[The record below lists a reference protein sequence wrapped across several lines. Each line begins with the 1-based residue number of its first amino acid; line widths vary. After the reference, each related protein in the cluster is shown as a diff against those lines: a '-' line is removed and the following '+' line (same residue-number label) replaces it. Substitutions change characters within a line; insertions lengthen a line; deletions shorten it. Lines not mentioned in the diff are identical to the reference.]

1 MQAATAGPVGDAEH
15 RRTESG
21 LSTAGRQDNSIFCS
35 VNRDARPGWETRFSY
50 GERQRPRSSDT
61 PAGMRACMVETTS
74 IMFDVGVIATMGF
87 IGAAFASRARV
98 PIIIGYIIAGMLI
111 GPNIHLRLFGW
122 SYDGI
127 LADSVFLQSI
137 SQLGLVLLLFFVGL
151 EFSITKL
158 MRTKEAAAVLAVTNL
173 AVNMFAGFVIGAWLG
188 WPLIDTIFMAGVIS
202 MSSSAITAKS
212 LIDLKRLGNAETEFL
227 LGMVILESFLA
238 MFLLT
243 LVNGM
248 IVPSDA
254 PVNVGLLFGGVGL
267 FIGFFALLAAVV
279 VPRTPALFERVK
291 NEELFLPFALGTG
304 FFAAFLAEA
313 FRDPPLV
320 GSVFMGVVF
329 ADNRIAG
336 RMEVKMELLRDAFV
350 AIFFLTFGMLID
362 PAALGSVLPM
372 LAIAVPLILLNDLF
386 LTASLAYFIGFSGR
400 ASTAIGTSLIA
411 RTAEAIPYA
420 TVGARAIRANP
431 QLSNDYAGTYLTPF
445 AGILCIVMSSL
456 APILMGRSNRIAGFF
471 ANRLPKSV
479 RFGAELV
486 KRTLKTVIMP
496 NFLPIYR
503 RKRLF
508 QASLIFYAAWIID
521 LTVTTG
527 AAHLAMSLLTPIL
540 VLAVWASARHAFR
553 EPVRHTNYGVD
564 GGPFSRSTIETFV
577 LRIVVGALAIVGL
590 VAIVWQYYWP
600 LTLVILYA
608 YFLVVVFSMKVVYR
622 RLGLGISRRVARV
635 RLVRH
640 MPAARSWRA
649 ASGVR
654 R

>member
-1 MQAATAGPVGDAEH
+1 
-15 RRTESG
+15 
-21 LSTAGRQDNSIFCS
+21 
-35 VNRDARPGWETRFSY
+35 
-50 GERQRPRSSDT
+50 
-61 PAGMRACMVETTS
+61 MRACMVETTS
-74 IMFDVGVIATMGF
+74 IMFDVGVIATVGF
-87 IGAAFASRARV
+87 VGAAFASRARV

-111 GPNIHLRLFGW
+111 GPNIHLHLFGW

-151 EFSITKL
+151 EFSITQL
-158 MRTKEAAAVLAVTNL
+158 MRTKEAAAVLA
-173 AVNMFAGFVIGAWLG
+173 A
-188 WPLIDTIFMAGVIS
+188 
-202 MSSSAITAKS
+202 
-212 LIDLKRLGNAETEFL
+212 FL
-227 LGMVILESFLA
+227 
-238 MFLLT
+238 
-243 LVNGM
+243 
-248 IVPSDA
+248 
-254 PVNVGLLFGGVGL
+254 
-267 FIGFFALLAAVV
+267 
-279 VPRTPALFERVK
+279 VPRTAAIFERIK
-291 NEELFLPFALGTG
+291 SEELFVLFALGTV
-304 FFAAFLAEA
+304 FLAASLAEA
-313 FRDPPLV
+313 FRIPAIV
-320 GSVFMGVVF
+320 GAFFMGMVF
-329 ADNRIAG
+329 ADTRIAG
-336 RMEVKMELLRDAFV
+336 RMKVKMESLRDAFV

-372 LAIAVPLILLNDLF
+372 LLIAVPLILLNDLF

-411 RTAEAIPYA
+411 RNEEAILYA

-431 QLSNDYAGTYLTPF
+431 QLSIDYAGTYLTPF

-456 APILMGRSNRIAGFF
+456 APLLMGRSNRIAGFF
-471 ANRLPKSV
+471 ANRLPKSL

-527 AAHLAMSLLTPIL
+527 AAHLVMSLLTPVL
-540 VLAVWASARHAFR
+540 VFGVWASARHAFR

-590 VAIVWQYYWP
+590 VAILWQYYWP
-600 LTLVILYA
+600 VTLVILYA
-608 YFLVVVFSMKVVYR
+608 YFLVVVFSMKVVHR
-622 RLGLGISRRVARV
+622 RLGLGITRRVARV

-640 MPAARSWRA
+640 MPTARSWRA
-649 ASGVR
+649 ASGIR

>member
-1 MQAATAGPVGDAEH
+1 MLRTPGRFVMQNTGERNRVCQRLVDKTTA
-15 RRTESG
+15 S
-21 LSTAGRQDNSIFCS
+21 FCS

-61 PAGMRACMVETTS
+61 PAWMRACMVEATS

-173 AVNMFAGFVIGAWLG
+173 AVNMFAGFVIGTWLG

-248 IVPSDA
+248 IVPSDT
-254 PVNVGLLFGGVGL
+254 PVNVGVLFGGVGL
-267 FIGFFALLAAVV
+267 FIGFFVLL
-279 VPRTPALFERVK
+279 
-291 NEELFLPFALGTG
+291 ALGTV
-304 FFAAFLAEA
+304 FLAASLAEA
-313 FRDPPLV
+313 FRIPAIV
-320 GSVFMGVVF
+320 GAFFMGMVF
-329 ADNRIAG
+329 ADTRIAG
-336 RMEVKMELLRDAFV
+336 RMKVKMESLRDAFV

-400 ASTAIGTSLIA
+400 ASTAIGTSLVA
-411 RTAEAIPYA
+411 RNEEAILYA

-456 APILMGRSNRIAGFF
+456 APILMGRSNRIAAFF
-471 ANRLPKSV
+471 ANRLPKSL

-527 AAHLAMSLLTPIL
+527 AAHLAMSLLTPVL
-540 VLAVWASARHAFR
+540 VFGVWASARHAFR

-622 RLGLGISRRVARV
+622 RLGLGITRRVARV

>member
-1 MQAATAGPVGDAEH
+1 MLRTPGRFVMQNTGERNRVCQRLVDKTTA
-15 RRTESG
+15 S
-21 LSTAGRQDNSIFCS
+21 FCS

-61 PAGMRACMVETTS
+61 PAWMRACMVETTS

-188 WPLIDTIFMAGVIS
+188 WPLIGTV
-202 MSSSAITAKS
+202 
-212 LIDLKRLGNAETEFL
+212 
-227 LGMVILESFLA
+227 FLA
-238 MFLLT
+238 A
-243 LVNGM
+243 
-248 IVPSDA
+248 S
-254 PVNVGLLFGGVGL
+254 
-267 FIGFFALLAAVV
+267 
-279 VPRTPALFERVK
+279 
-291 NEELFLPFALGTG
+291 
-304 FFAAFLAEA
+304 LAEA
-313 FRDPPLV
+313 FRIPAIV
-320 GSVFMGVVF
+320 GAFFMGMVF
-329 ADNRIAG
+329 ADTRIAG
-336 RMEVKMELLRDAFV
+336 RMKVKMESLRDAFV

-372 LAIAVPLILLNDLF
+372 LLIAVPLILLNDLF

-411 RTAEAIPYA
+411 RNEEAILYA

-431 QLSNDYAGTYLTPF
+431 QLPNDYAGTYLTPF

-540 VLAVWASARHAFR
+540 VFGVWASARHAFR